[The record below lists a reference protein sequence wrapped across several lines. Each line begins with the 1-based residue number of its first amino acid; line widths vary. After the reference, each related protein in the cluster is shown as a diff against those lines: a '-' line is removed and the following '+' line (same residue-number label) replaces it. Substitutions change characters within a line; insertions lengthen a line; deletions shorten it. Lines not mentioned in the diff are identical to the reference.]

1 MTSLTILGGGP
12 AGLGLAFYA
21 HRAGVPFVLLEASS
35 DLGGMCRTFRC
46 GEHLYDCGA
55 HRFHDRDPEI
65 TQDVF
70 ELLGDSLR
78 RVDAPSAVRDRGR
91 FIDFPPTPLN
101 AIFAYGLR
109 GAGRIGLDL
118 VRSLRR
124 RRGPAASFEDLAIAT
139 FGETLAR
146 RILLNYSAKLWG
158 LPPDQLSPDVATR
171 RLRGMTLRSLIHEVV
186 SPRRRVSH
194 VDGSFLYPRRGYGE
208 IVEALT
214 RALPPESIRL
224 RCEVVALQSRGGVV
238 TQVVCSGGRTVERP
252 DRIVSTLPLPLLVR
266 LLGDALPDEARA
278 AAGRLRL
285 RQVRLIFLRLGTPSL
300 SDYASIYV
308 PDPAFCVSR
317 IYEPRNRSAEMA
329 PDGETSVVAEV
340 PCFPGDDA
348 ERLADG
354 DLANRVVD
362 ELAALGLLNPAD
374 VVEWRHHRI
383 PNAYPVYSIDY
394 AGDVRVIE
402 SALAAVPNLDTIGR
416 AGRFVYSHLHDQ
428 LRFGKDYVRTLTD
441 SEAPSSPRQRRPEP
455 SADSDA
461 RRPLPLA
468 TPRLLASRLISAV
481 RRTPSDPADEAWVRS
496 ILTPAEH
503 ELWSR
508 QSVYD
513 RGHAI
518 RVARKLQRRL
528 ASTAYGDD
536 PLWPSAALM
545 HDIGKLRFDLSLR
558 ERVVAAV
565 ASKTVGV
572 GTARRWAH
580 SGVGA
585 RQRIGS
591 YLIHGEAGAKMI
603 RAVGG
608 RDEIAAWAEVH
619 QGYKGVTAPGIPPI
633 VAEALIASDAG

>member
-1 MTSLTILGGGP
+1 MTSITILGGGP

-65 TQDVF
+65 TRDVF

-101 AIFAYGLR
+101 ALFAYGLR

-186 SPRRRVSH
+186 SPRQRVSH

-208 IVEALT
+208 IVDALT

-238 TQVVCSGGRTVERP
+238 TQVVCSGGRTVEKP

-266 LLGDALPDEARA
+266 LLADALPDEARA

-285 RQVRLIFLRLGTPSL
+285 RHVRLIFLRLGTRSL

-329 PDGETSVVAEV
+329 PEGETSIVAEV

-348 ERLADG
+348 ERLADE
-354 DLANRVVD
+354 DLANKVVE

-374 VVEWRHHRI
+374 VVEWRAPPDPQRLSGLFDRLCAGRWRDRI
-383 PNAYPVYSIDY
+383 
-394 AGDVRVIE
+394 
-402 SALAAVPNLDTIGR
+402 R
-416 AGRFVYSHLHDQ
+416 AGGDPEPGHDGPGGPVRLQ
-428 LRFGKDYVRTLTD
+428 PSPRPAPVREGLRPDAHRFGSAEPSEPAPTGAVRGVGCP
-441 SEAPSSPRQRRPEP
+441 EAP
-455 SADSDA
+455 A
-461 RRPLPLA
+461 
-468 TPRLLASRLISAV
+468 I
-481 RRTPSDPADEAWVRS
+481 
-496 ILTPAEH
+496 
-503 ELWSR
+503 
-508 QSVYD
+508 
-513 RGHAI
+513 GHA
-518 RVARKLQRRL
+518 
-528 ASTAYGDD
+528 
-536 PLWPSAALM
+536 SAAGEPP
-545 HDIGKLRFDLSLR
+545 DCRG
-558 ERVVAAV
+558 AA
-565 ASKTVGV
+565 
-572 GTARRWAH
+572 H
-580 SGVGA
+580 
-585 RQRIGS
+585 
-591 YLIHGEAGAKMI
+591 AK
-603 RAVGG
+603 RPG
-608 RDEIAAWAEVH
+608 R
-619 QGYKGVTAPGIPPI
+619 
-633 VAEALIASDAG
+633 